1 MQIKNRGRP
10 VGSSINWHNFEISC
24 FVGHHLQPPV
34 KKIQSFIKNT
44 NDFVNKINSIKVQ
57 ESLFSVTDDVKSL
70 YKNIASNKNIAA
82 VKEKCDND
90 TRKTIATKVTT
101 TFLALILKLNNL
113 IYHSKFQLQIKGC
126 ARDRQAGRQAGRQT
140 NRQTG
145 RQTDRHPLYKSKC
158 SRSLCFI
165 DDMVQINLKK
175 QVECF
180 IVEAN
185 TKHTIKLVFTSSKD
199 KIEFRDTFPK
209 TITIVSK
216 QHFIKTQ
223 LTSKIIS
230 MEVLHNLFH

>member
-1 MQIKNRGRP
+1 MQTKNRGRP

-113 IYHSKFQLQIKGC
+113 IYHSKFQLQIKSRVVPETG
-126 ARDRQAGRQAGRQT
+126 RQAGRQAD
-140 NRQTG
+140 
-145 RQTDRHPLYKSKC
+145 RQTDRQADRQTDILSIKVNAVA
-158 SRSLCFI
+158 LC
-165 DDMVQINLKK
+165 
-175 QVECF
+175 
-180 IVEAN
+180 A
-185 TKHTIKLVFTSSKD
+185 SSM
-199 KIEFRDTFPK
+199 IWCR
-209 TITIVSK
+209 
-216 QHFIKTQ
+216 
-223 LTSKIIS
+223 LT
-230 MEVLHNLFH
+230 